1 MDERSLISS
10 PQQLVPHNLLS
21 RSDTP
26 RFNLFLQIEPETL
39 EQHLKDSL
47 DVHFLKIQEALK
59 RWQESLGDEATSPQD
74 NKTISER
81 IEFIERLL
89 SEINKQVASGDVRP
103 IVTVPVLKIIKLSL
117 QSEKAL
123 NTNND
128 KMTILEGIITV
139 FSRELEK
146 LSEQVRYI
154 IDKFP
159 SQFQN

>member
-1 MDERSLISS
+1 MRGHWYQALNKF
-10 PQQLVPHNLLS
+10 LPHNLLS
-21 RSDTP
+21 RSDT
-26 RFNLFLQIEPETL
+26 RLNFFLQIEPETL

-59 RWQESLGDEATSPQD
+59 RWQDTFGDEAASPQD
-74 NKTISER
+74 KKTISER
-81 IEFIERLL
+81 IEFIGRLL
-89 SEINKQVASGDVRP
+89 SEINKQLASGDVRP
-103 IVTVPVLKIIKLSL
+103 IVAVPVLKIIKLSL

-123 NTNND
+123 NMNND